1 VRYGG
6 LIKEIFY
13 LKSLGLGASAV
24 GMRLRGFFYNSGKRF
39 GHLPVLV
46 ELH

>member
-24 GMRLRGFFYNSGKRF
+24 GMRGFFYNSGKRF